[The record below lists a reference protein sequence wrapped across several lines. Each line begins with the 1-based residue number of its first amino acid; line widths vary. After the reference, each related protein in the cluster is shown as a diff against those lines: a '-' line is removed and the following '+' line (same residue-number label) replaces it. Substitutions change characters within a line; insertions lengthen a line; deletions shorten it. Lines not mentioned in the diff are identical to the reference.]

1 MFFECSLFCK
11 CLATKWTYIFFPSCT
26 SEICAFKDASCVK
39 ELEHIDYSCIN
50 KGKTWS
56 LMGEYQPGVDY
67 IFDHNVAIIDGN
79 LRIYCA
85 TKGVLG
91 QV

>member
-1 MFFECSLFCK
+1 
-11 CLATKWTYIFFPSCT
+11 
-26 SEICAFKDASCVK
+26 
-39 ELEHIDYSCIN
+39 
-50 KGKTWS
+50 
-56 LMGEYQPGVDY
+56 MGEYQPGVDY

-91 QV
+91 QVWTIIYNFNTLQSITNKSLRVQNLLQLKEYKCYRSVGTGRG

>member
-1 MFFECSLFCK
+1 
-11 CLATKWTYIFFPSCT
+11 
-26 SEICAFKDASCVK
+26 
-39 ELEHIDYSCIN
+39 
-50 KGKTWS
+50 
-56 LMGEYQPGVDY
+56 MGEYQPGVDY

-91 QV
+91 QVWTIIYNFNTLQSITIN